1 VRCERDWD
9 VKIGKVAVIGAGIM
23 GSGIAQVTAQAG
35 FEATVRSRR
44 GREGLNKLY
53 QNVEKATCKKALT
66 SVQADLLL
74 SNISWTTDLC
84 EAVKGAD
91 LVIEAVV
98 EDLEVKKGIFQEIDL
113 SCPKHA
119 ILASNTSSL
128 SISKLAHATKR
139 PDKVVGTHFF
149 NPVPIMKL
157 VEVAPTTMTS
167 KETLET
173 IIGFL
178 EKLGK
183 TALIVK
189 DSAGF
194 VVNRI
199 LMQMINEAAF
209 VLKEGVATAET
220 IDSAMELGANHP
232 IGPLALADLIGIDI
246 CLKIMEQFYT
256 KDAKYQPCPLFRELV
271 DKGYLGRKTGKG
283 FYTYK

>member
-1 VRCERDWD
+1 M
-9 VKIGKVAVIGAGIM
+9 KMGKVAVIGAGTM
-23 GSGIAQVTAQAG
+23 GSGIAQVTALAG
-35 FEATVRSRR
+35 FEVTVRSRR
-44 GREGLNKLY
+44 GTEGLSRLY
-53 QNVEKATCKKALT
+53 QNVEKARCKKALT

-74 SNISWTTDLC
+74 SNISWTTDLR
-84 EAVKGAD
+84 EAVKAAD
-91 LVIEAVV
+91 FVIEAVV
-98 EDLEVKKGIFQEIDL
+98 EDLEVKKRLFQEIDL
-113 SCPKHA
+113 YCPKHA

-128 SISKLAHATKR
+128 SISKLAHVTKR

-149 NPVPIMKL
+149 NPVPVMKL
-157 VEVAPTTMTS
+157 VEVAPTTVTS
-167 KETLET
+167 EETLET

-199 LMQMINEAAF
+199 LMQMVNEAAF

-220 IDSAMELGANHP
+220 IDSAMKLGANHP
-232 IGPLALADLIGIDI
+232 IGPLALADLIGIDV
-246 CLKIMEQFYT
+246 CLKIMEQFYA
-256 KDAKYQPCPLFRELV
+256 KDAKYQPCPLFREMV
-271 DKGYLGRKTGKG
+271 DKGYLGRKTRKG